1 MIMLLISGIVVVFVG
16 AGLIGV
22 AVMTAIKPVLTERFL
37 NSFASSARAH
47 YTEQAVRLIAGGA
60 IVTFASSMWYPNVF
74 MVFGWIILG
83 STAGLLLI
91 PWQWHHKFGTWAIPL
106 AIRHIKLYAIGSFV
120 LGALILYG
128 VSRVMVS

>member
-1 MIMLLISGIVVVFVG
+1 MILISGIVVVFVG
-16 AGLIGV
+16 VGLIGV

-60 IVTFASSMWYPNVF
+60 IVTFASSMWYPKVF
-74 MVFGWIILG
+74 MVFGWIILA

-106 AIRHIKLYAIGSFV
+106 AIRHMKLYAIGSFV

-128 VSRVMVS
+128 VSRAVFS